1 MIFDKK
7 KQGFRLVPIQSHY
20 RFDKKI
26 QGNSRFVGS
35 GNLGPSRSHPSLDM
49 QTDQNDENEKGSAS
63 KSKAEEE

>member
-7 KQGFRLVPIQSHY
+7 KQGFRLVPVQSHY

-35 GNLGPSRSHPSLDM
+35 GNLGPSRSQPSLDM
-49 QTDQNDENEKGSAS
+49 QTGQNNENEKGSAS